1 MRLYEFES
9 KVKPEVYIDMD
20 GVLVDFFD
28 AWAKL
33 MGEKSFRDIKDI
45 DKGLQAIRDEDDFW
59 LKLKPTPN
67 AGKLLALVRELK
79 GSYTILSSPL
89 ADDPRSEPHKRMW
102 VEKNL
107 KQFPPKKVI
116 ITSNKAKYAQ
126 QSDGTPNIL
135 IDDFGQNIAKWEAAG
150 GIGVKHKD
158 HKFERTFKS
167 LMNHLKKNDKVKEV
181 AIDENFAEGKVNYTM
196 PNFNF
201 EWEEANRYEQY
212 RKIGKE
218 EWIKLAKTGKV
229 VDVDNRTA
237 NDIENTDAGEE
248 YRDDHWDGLV
258 QAKRDRFTKA
268 LSSGQIE
275 LPIVAR
281 YSDGQMEL
289 ISGNTRLTGM
299 MRELGKAK
307 AWIYDVPD
315 EIADLE
321 ENFAD
326 GKKKGKSRP
335 GRVKRAGAS
344 CNGSVTAL
352 RKRAK
357 NASGEKA
364 KMYHWCA
371 NMKSG
376 RNK

>member
-1 MRLYEFES
+1 VRFFEFILAERKSADLYHNTMHPVEILKSGKIKAFLDTRNDHEVSKDAKPFISLTRDPRFDFHGMGDAQFVIDQSKLANTHKITPFDYGGYSDDEAYGRRLES
-9 KVKPEVYIDMD
+9 EERV
-20 GVLVDFFD
+20 F
-28 AWAKL
+28 
-33 MGEKSFRDIKDI
+33 KDI
-45 DKGLQAIRDEDDFW
+45 PL
-59 LKLKPTPN
+59 
-67 AGKLLALVRELK
+67 
-79 GSYTILSSPL
+79 SYVKKIVVQSQYNVAAKDYIPL
-89 ADDPRSEPHKRMW
+89 AKE
-102 VEKNL
+102 L
-107 KQFPPKKVI
+107 
-116 ITSNKAKYAQ
+116 
-126 QSDGTPNIL
+126 
-135 IDDFGQNIAKWEAAG
+135 
-150 GIGVKHKD
+150 GIPVVDRKGN
-158 HKFERTFKS
+158 R
-167 LMNHLKKNDKVKEV
+167 L
-181 AIDENFAEGKVNYTM
+181 DENFADGKVNYTM
-196 PNFNF
+196 PNFDF

-229 VDVDNRTA
+229 VDVDNRMA
-237 NDIENTDAGEE
+237 NDIENTEAGEE

-258 QAKRDRFTKA
+258 KAKRDRFTKA
-268 LSSGQIE
+268 LSLGQIE
-275 LPIVAR
+275 LPIIAR
-281 YSDGQMEL
+281 YSDGQLEL

-326 GKKKGKSRP
+326 GKVKGKSRP

-344 CNGSVTAL
+344 CNGSVTDL

-376 RNK
+376 RKKGK